1 MLMMHT
7 NITINKI
14 IIFKF
19 SGLLNLI
26 STSKKTKIDKIMMAT
41 SKDLARRAKKSKLY
55 INEEFISI
63 GF

>member
-1 MLMMHT
+1 M
-7 NITINKI
+7 
-14 IIFKF
+14 
-19 SGLLNLI
+19 
-26 STSKKTKIDKIMMAT
+26 IDKIMMAT